1 MYFIPFTMLL
11 QKGSDGMICNFAAI
25 HRKIFQSTEKKKHF
39 VHICLQHVN
48 CAFFIICNIQ
58 YIAQLK

>member
-1 MYFIPFTMLL
+1 MHFIPFTMLF
-11 QKGSDGMICNFAAI
+11 QKGRDGMICNFAAI
-25 HRKIFQSTEKKKHF
+25 HRKICQSTTEKIML
-39 VHICLQHVN
+39 VYICLEHVN